1 MLVSKIT
8 TAYYANHCK
17 FAKKDINDIERIA
30 AFYLLH
36 AVAIL
41 ESILKGTI
49 TYFFK

>member
-8 TAYYANHCK
+8 TAHYENNCK
-17 FAKKDINDIERIA
+17 FAKKDINYIERIA